1 MSYYRIRYSA
11 TVYTRKAVTEDEQEL
26 EDMIESTV
34 EGILY
39 EIFGGDVYNTSCEV
53 EERVEE

>member
-11 TVYTRKAVTEDEQEL
+11 TVYTRGVVTEDEQEL
-26 EDMIESTV
+26 EDIIESSV
-34 EGILY
+34 EDVLY
-39 EIFGGDVYNTSCEV
+39 QIFGGDVYNTSCEV